1 MARPLV
7 MYQTDHPVY
16 WSPVYLASKVFIF
29 GNEHIEKNVYFVA
42 DFQFLSFQV
51 DNLKAT
57 DTIDGRLMTTVS
69 APVFDRRNHS
79 VNILSTFV

>member
-1 MARPLV
+1 MNAV
-7 MYQTDHPVY
+7 
-16 WSPVYLASKVFIF
+16 
-29 GNEHIEKNVYFVA
+29 EKNLYFMF